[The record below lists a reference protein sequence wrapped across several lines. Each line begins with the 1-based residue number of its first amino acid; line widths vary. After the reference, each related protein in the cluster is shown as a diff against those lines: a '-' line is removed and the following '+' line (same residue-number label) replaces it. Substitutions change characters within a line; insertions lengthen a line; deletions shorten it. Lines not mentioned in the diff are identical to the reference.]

1 MRYIITF
8 ALHNNLNLF
17 NKHLLSADYVP
28 GTILSVG
35 NIAVKTKNKTATPT
49 TKKQKIPTLM
59 GKNINIPNI
68 AELSV

>member
-1 MRYIITF
+1 M
-8 ALHNNLNLF
+8 
-17 NKHLLSADYVP
+17 P

-35 NIAVKTKNKTATPT
+35 NIAVKTKNKTATTT